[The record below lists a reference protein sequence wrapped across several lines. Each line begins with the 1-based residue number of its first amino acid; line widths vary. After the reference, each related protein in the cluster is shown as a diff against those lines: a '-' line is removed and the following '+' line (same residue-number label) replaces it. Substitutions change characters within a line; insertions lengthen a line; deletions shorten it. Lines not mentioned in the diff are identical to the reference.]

1 MSDVIC
7 GFDAT
12 ADRISSQFIIPF
24 PIYFIERPS
33 NPQLQLQSPNMLLVE
48 VDKVCF
54 ENENFKYDIR
64 QCRCVQINGI
74 QNLTDCIEYHQSSRE
89 FYLDMNDNSTTYNVS
104 CTVTMEG
111 NITLSTATILVST
124 FNNGKITL

>member
-1 MSDVIC
+1 MSDVIY

-12 ADRISSQFIIPF
+12 ADHISSQFIIPF

-54 ENENFKYDIR
+54 ENESFKYDIR

-74 QNLTDCIEYHQSSRE
+74 QNLTNCIEYHQSSGE
-89 FYLDMNDNSTTYNVS
+89 FHFDMKENSTYNVS
-104 CTVTMEG
+104 CIVTMEDT
-111 NITLSTATILVST
+111 ITLNTATILVST
-124 FNNGKITL
+124 FEDGKITL

>member
-48 VDKVCF
+48 VNKVCF
-54 ENENFKYDIR
+54 ERRNFEYEFSH
-64 QCRCVQINGI
+64 CGCVQINET
-74 QNLTDCIEYHQSSRE
+74 QNLTNCTEYLPQSSE
-89 FYLDMNDNSTTYNVS
+89 VFHLTMEENITYNVS
-104 CTVTMEG
+104 CTVTIED
-111 NITLSTATILVST
+111 NITLNTATILVST
-124 FNNGKITL
+124 FEDGKITL